1 MKRVLVCF
9 VLLLLCLVACQ
20 KSDSEGI
27 RQILQERETALQKK
41 DLSLYLSCISK
52 SYQDK
57 NENYDQLQNRIQGY
71 FKSFDRIDYSTWDR
85 SIQVDGDRAT
95 VIQQFRLEVGK
106 EGKLHP
112 YAGKELLFLEKEGRD
127 WRIRRGL

>member
-1 MKRVLVCF
+1 MKGLLVCSF
-9 VLLLLCLVACQ
+9 LVLLGLFSCQ

-27 RQILQERETALQKK
+27 RQILQQREEALQKK
-41 DLSLYLSCISK
+41 DLTLYLSCISK

-57 NENYDQLQNRIQGY
+57 NENYEQLKARIQGY
-71 FKSFDRIDYSTWDR
+71 LRSFDRIDYSAWDR
-85 SIQVDGDRAT
+85 TIQVDGDNAT
-95 VIQQFRLEVGK
+95 VIQQFRLEVEK
-106 EGKLHP
+106 EGKRQQ

>member
-1 MKRVLVCF
+1 MKRVLICF
-9 VLLLLCLVACQ
+9 VLLLLYLVACQ
-20 KSDSEGI
+20 KSDSERI
-27 RQILQERETALQKK
+27 RQILQDRETALQKK

-71 FKSFDRIDYSTWDR
+71 FKSFDRIDYTTWDR
-85 SIQVDGDRAT
+85 SIEVEGERAT
-95 VIQQFRLEVGK
+95 VIQQFRLEVEK
-106 EGKLHP
+106 EGKRHP
-112 YAGKELLFLEKEGRD
+112 YTGRELLFLEKEGRN

>member
-1 MKRVLVCF
+1 MKRFLICF
-9 VLLLLCLVACQ
+9 LVLLALVACQ

-27 RQILQERETALQKK
+27 RQTLQQREIALQNK

-85 SIQVDGDRAT
+85 SIEVDGDRAT
-95 VIQQFRLEVGK
+95 VIQQFRLEVEKG
-106 EGKLHP
+106 GNRHP
-112 YAGKELLFLEKEGRD
+112 YTGKELLFLEKEGKD
-127 WRIRRGL
+127 WKIKRGL